1 MKVSD
6 LFYFIGNCVIYTEYE
21 MRNDIVKEEEKLRDP
36 DMREILFETYENT
49 GERLRIFEE
58 LVIGKSRADVILVKE
73 NEILGFEIKSDK
85 DNLIR
90 LTTQVKNYERFCD
103 KCYIVTGVHYIDKIE
118 EAVPKHWGVYDI
130 AKDEN
135 GNLHIEMFREANRN
149 PKERPTTKLKNQMN
163 LLWRSELIKI
173 VKTYKLGG
181 VTKRNKRQ
189 LRDLIIEKMGKE
201 EAKRMTYDALIE
213 RDYSIYQK
221 ED

>member
-1 MKVSD
+1 M
-6 LFYFIGNCVIYTEYE
+6 
-21 MRNDIVKEEEKLRDP
+21 KEEEKLRDP
-36 DMREILFETYENT
+36 DMREILFEIYENA

-58 LVIGKSRADVILVKE
+58 LVIGKSRADAILVKE

-85 DNLIR
+85 DSLVR

-103 KCYIVTGVHYIDKIE
+103 KCYIVTGVHYIDRIE
-118 EAVPKHWGVYDI
+118 EAVPQHWGIYDI

-135 GNLHIEMFREANRN
+135 GSLHIEMFREAERN

-181 VTKRNKRQ
+181 VTTRNKRQ
-189 LRDLIIEKMGKE
+189 LRDLIIEKLGKE
-201 EAKRMTYDALIE
+201 EAKRLTCDALIE

-221 ED
+221 EI